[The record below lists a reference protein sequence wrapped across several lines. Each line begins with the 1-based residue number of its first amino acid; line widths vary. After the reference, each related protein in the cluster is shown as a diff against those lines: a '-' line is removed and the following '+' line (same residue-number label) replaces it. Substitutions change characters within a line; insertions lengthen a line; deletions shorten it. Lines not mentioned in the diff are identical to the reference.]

1 MLKNINKSTLVAAI
15 FQNIMDLIAY
25 RLKINGVYNSL
36 IINDLS

>member
-25 RLKINGVYNSL
+25 RLKINGVDNAL
-36 IINDLS
+36 IINCLL